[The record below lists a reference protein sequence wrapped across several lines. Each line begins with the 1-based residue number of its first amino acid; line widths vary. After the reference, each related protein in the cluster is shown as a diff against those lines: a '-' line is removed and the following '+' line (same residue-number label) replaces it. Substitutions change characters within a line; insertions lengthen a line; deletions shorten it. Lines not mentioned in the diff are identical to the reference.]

1 MTALLVETTASE
13 PCPIDFQGDTAPLVY
28 FMSFA
33 VAERFGA
40 QHELAEAAAM
50 LKRQVKVNLGP
61 LLRFGN
67 AEPETPGDFE
77 ELESLWQD
85 GTPLAQSAR
94 ETAAALR
101 ENAKLREYAEQYPG
115 LAERF
120 DELAQQAAWAAEHD
134 AQVRLTY
141 LL

>member
-1 MTALLVETTASE
+1 LTALIVETTAAE

-85 GTPLAQSAR
+85 AAPLEASAR

-101 ENAKLREYAEQYPG
+101 DNAKLRDHTEQYPG

-120 DELAQQAAWAAEHD
+120 DELADLAAWAAERD
-134 AQVRLTY
+134 ARVRLSY